1 LNQIIKKNKL
11 TIMKKIILSAILL
24 FFTATAF
31 CQILPS
37 VQFGVKG
44 GANLSKFSTKNTF
57 SSDNQAGYYAGLW
70 ARIGAAGIHF
80 QPELYLSGK
89 NTTLERNDNGLEDK
103 VKFTSLDLPLLI
115 GTKIGAAG
123 IGVRLNTGPVVSF
136 ILDKK
141 QSLGDATTSAFNGRF
156 KDQAVAWQF
165 GAGLDV
171 GKIGVDLRYEAGLSK
186 IGKDDY
192 NSTRLNLFTLG
203 LALKLF

>member
-1 LNQIIKKNKL
+1 
-11 TIMKKIILSAILL
+11 MKKIILSAILL

-70 ARIGAAGIHF
+70 ARIGAAGVHF

-89 NTTLERNDNGLEDK
+89 NTTLVNEADGLENK
-103 VKFTSLDLPLLI
+103 VKFTSLDVPLLI

-123 IGVRLNTGPVVSF
+123 IGLRLNTGPVVSF

-141 QSLGDATTSAFNGRF
+141 QSFGAAATNAFNGRF
-156 KDQAVAWQF
+156 KDQTLAWQF
-165 GAGLDV
+165 GAGLDI
-171 GKIGVDLRYEAGLSK
+171 GQIGVDLRYEAGLSK
-186 IGKDDY
+186 IGKDGY
-192 NSTRLNLFTLG
+192 NDTRLSLFTLG